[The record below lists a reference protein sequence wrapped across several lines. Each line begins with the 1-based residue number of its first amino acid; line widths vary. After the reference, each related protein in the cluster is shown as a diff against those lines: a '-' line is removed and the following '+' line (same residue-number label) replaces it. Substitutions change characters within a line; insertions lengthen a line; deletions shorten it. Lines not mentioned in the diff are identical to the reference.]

1 MSSSPYPADLQDELD
16 MERKRVKDKL
26 AGYTREQ
33 LEDTVIS
40 QAVANVQQTQ
50 QTDFERREKE
60 RAFALLEQ
68 HITGSNR
75 EDERIILAHLRLL

>member
-1 MSSSPYPADLQDELD
+1 